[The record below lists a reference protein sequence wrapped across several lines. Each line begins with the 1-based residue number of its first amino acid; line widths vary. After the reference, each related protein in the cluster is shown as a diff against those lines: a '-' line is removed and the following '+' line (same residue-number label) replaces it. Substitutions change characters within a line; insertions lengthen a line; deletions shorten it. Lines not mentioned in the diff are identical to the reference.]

1 MKQLLYQ
8 FIYYPPVNRLLRT
21 IIRITGLGKRYQ
33 LPPSGHLKIKLRSEK
48 TLILETNQTSQ
59 LTRIL
64 YWSGYQNFEYTT
76 IFEELIS
83 NISLF
88 YDIGANI
95 GYYSL
100 IAGIENKN
108 IRVVGFEP
116 AESPFHFFQNNIR
129 LNRLPN
135 VKAESLAIANK
146 AGEIEFYEIKNDKYT
161 YLQHNLAGES
171 NVGSKTTGRNYQKTT
186 VQSITLDEYV
196 ALHEKENI
204 DLIKLDT
211 EGSEASI
218 LNHAHNVLSQM
229 KPIVICE
236 TLFNTIE
243 ADLESLF
250 KEHGYLFFNHTSRGL
265 KQVDTII
272 RSKDDGVRNCFF
284 VHPEKINLVRKFI
297 Y

>member
-1 MKQLLYQ
+1 MKQLLYR
-8 FIYYPPVNRLLRT
+8 FIYHPPINHLLRK
-21 IIRITGLGKRYQ
+21 IIKLFGANESFP
-33 LPPSGHLKIKLRSEK
+33 LPPSGQLKIQLQSGK
-48 TLILETNQTSQ
+48 TLRLATNKTSQ
-59 LTRIL
+59 LTRLL
-64 YWSGYQNFEYTT
+64 YWDGYQNFEYTP
-76 IFEELIS
+76 IFEELIK

-116 AESPFHFFQNNIR
+116 ANSPFHFYQKNIQ
-129 LNRLPN
+129 LNQLSN
-135 VKAESLAIANK
+135 IKAEPIAIGDQEGK
-146 AGEIEFYEIKNDKYT
+146 IDFYEIKNDKYT
-161 YLQHNLAGES
+161 YLVHNLARES
-171 NVGSKTTGRNYQKTT
+171 NTGSKTTGRNYQKTA
-186 VQSITLDEYV
+186 VPSITLDEYV
-196 ALHEKENI
+196 ALHEKNNI

-218 LNHAHNVLSQM
+218 LRHAHNVLSKM

-243 ADLESLF
+243 AELESIF
-250 KEHGYLFFNHTSRGL
+250 KEHGYLFFNHTPQGL
-265 KQVDTII
+265 KKVDTII
-272 RSKDDGVRNCFF
+272 RSQDDGIRNCFF
-284 VHPEKINLVRKFI
+284 VHPEKINLLNRFI

>member
-8 FIYYPPVNRLLRT
+8 FIYFPPINFFLRKT
-21 IIRITGLGKRYQ
+21 IKLFGAGSKFH
-33 LPPSGHLKIKLRSEK
+33 LPPSGHLKIHLQSGN
-48 TLILETNQTSQ
+48 TLLLATNQTSQ
-59 LTRIL
+59 LTRLL
-64 YWSGYQNFEYTT
+64 YWNGYQNFEYTT

-83 NISLF
+83 SISVF

-129 LNRLPN
+129 LNRLTN
-135 VKAESLAIANK
+135 VKAEPLAIADK
-146 AGEIEFYEIKNDKYT
+146 AGEIDFYEIKNDKYT

-171 NVGSKTTGRNYQKTT
+171 NAGSKTTGRNYQKTT
-186 VQSITLDEYV
+186 VPSITLDEYV
-196 ALHEKENI
+196 ALYEKENI

-218 LNHAHNVLSQM
+218 LHHAHKVLSQM

-243 ADLESLF
+243 ADLETLF
-250 KEHGYLFFNHTSRGL
+250 KKHGYLFFNHTSRGL
-265 KQVDTII
+265 EQVDTII

-284 VHPEKINLVRKFI
+284 VHPEKINLVRK
-297 Y
+297 YTY